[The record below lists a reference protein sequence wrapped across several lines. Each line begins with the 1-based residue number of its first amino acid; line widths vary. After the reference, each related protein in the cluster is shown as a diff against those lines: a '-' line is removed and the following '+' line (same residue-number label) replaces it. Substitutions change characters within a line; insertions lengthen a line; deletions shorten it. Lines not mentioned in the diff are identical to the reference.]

1 MKKIFITI
9 SSFFYFLLEKKWK
22 FLMFMTLSIVISI
35 SHSLLALPKYTAQAS
50 FEVDSSWDDWWLLE
64 RNGLNI
70 SNISSFK
77 TILSKDNKYKF
88 EQMIKSPKMIMSFL
102 EVNNFHEDSYFYNY
116 KYNRTKVLRDFRLN
130 LSIGKDRIT
139 NIFYITLSDKN
150 NQLAE
155 DNLNDYLHYLNQ
167 KLIEL
172 ENKNIDFSINT
183 LQELSQ
189 TNTSNGLQKD
199 IENRLID
206 KKISKELISSEVK
219 PPLKIIDNAY
229 SSVFRTYPKRGS
241 TVIFLSIFAG
251 LSFIILFMEPK
262 SKKDR

>member
-102 EVNNFHEDSYFYNY
+102 EVNNFVLYFYY
-116 KYNRTKVLRDFRLN
+116 
-130 LSIGKDRIT
+130 
-139 NIFYITLSDKN
+139 
-150 NQLAE
+150 
-155 DNLNDYLHYLNQ
+155 YL
-167 KLIEL
+167 
-172 ENKNIDFSINT
+172 
-183 LQELSQ
+183 
-189 TNTSNGLQKD
+189 
-199 IENRLID
+199 
-206 KKISKELISSEVK
+206 V
-219 PPLKIIDNAY
+219 
-229 SSVFRTYPKRGS
+229 
-241 TVIFLSIFAG
+241 
-251 LSFIILFMEPK
+251 
-262 SKKDR
+262 